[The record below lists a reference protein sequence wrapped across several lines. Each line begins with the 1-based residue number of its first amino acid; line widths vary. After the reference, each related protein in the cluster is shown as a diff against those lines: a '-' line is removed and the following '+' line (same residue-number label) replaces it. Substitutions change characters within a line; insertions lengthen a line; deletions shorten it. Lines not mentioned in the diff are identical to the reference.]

1 MQNWRKPNRDES
13 NRPRLGAER
22 LGRTARRVLLWTS
35 CALVLA
41 ACGTT
46 PRTVPVVDRTTPA
59 KPPSGPAA
67 TAGRESS
74 RLIDADTYVVKR
86 GDTLIRIALDH
97 GEDWRDIAQWN
108 NLEDPNQIRPGQ
120 VLRVTRP
127 GSTAAR
133 PADSGV
139 AQATPVPAPS
149 QSASRPLGTPAPEP
163 ASPAP
168 APAVPAPAPATQP
181 TAPATPPARSEP
193 AGERVE
199 WGWPAS
205 GKIIENFHETRNK
218 GLDIAGTPGDPVLAA
233 GDGKVVYSGSGLRG
247 YGQLIIIKHNNTFL
261 SAYAHNRA
269 MLVKEGQ
276 AVRRGQKIAELGS
289 TDAESP
295 RVHFEIRR
303 QGRPVDPAGYLPPR

>member
-1 MQNWRKPNRDES
+1 MQNWRKPSREES
-13 NRPRLGAER
+13 NRPRPRAGM
-22 LGRTARRVLLWTS
+22 LGRAARQVLLWTG

-41 ACGTT
+41 ACGTA

-59 KPPSGPAA
+59 KQPSGPAA

-74 RLIDADTYVVKR
+74 RLIDADTYIVKR

-108 NLEDPNQIRPGQ
+108 SLEDPNQIRPGQ

-139 AQATPVPAPS
+139 AQVTPVPAPS
-149 QSASRPLGTPAPEP
+149 QSASRPLGTPAP
-163 ASPAP
+163 
-168 APAVPAPAPATQP
+168 
-181 TAPATPPARSEP
+181 APATPPATPEPVTPPATPVTPPAARNEP

>member
-1 MQNWRKPNRDES
+1 MQNWRKPSREES
-13 NRPRLGAER
+13 NRPRRLAPGM
-22 LGRTARRVLLWTS
+22 LGRAAMHALAWTG
-35 CALVLA
+35 CALLLA
-41 ACGTT
+41 ACGSA

-59 KPPSGPAA
+59 KSAEPPA

-74 RLIDADTYVVKR
+74 RLVDADTYVVKR

-97 GEDWRDIAQWN
+97 GQDWHDIAQWN

-127 GSTAAR
+127 GSTTPK
-133 PADSGV
+133 PADTGV
-139 AQATPVPAPS
+139 AQVTPVPAPS
-149 QSASRPLGTPAPEP
+149 QSTTRPLGTPAPAPTP
-163 ASPAP
+163 APATPATPAPSTPPATPAP
-168 APAVPAPAPATQP
+168 APSRT
-181 TAPATPPARSEP
+181 EP
-193 AGERVE
+193 ASERVE

-218 GLDIAGTPGDPVLAA
+218 GLDIAGNVGDPVLAA
-233 GDGKVVYSGSGLRG
+233 ADGKVVYSGSGLRG

-303 QGRPVDPAGYLPPR
+303 QGRPVDPIDYLPSR

>member
-1 MQNWRKPNRDES
+1 MQNWRKPSREES
-13 NRPRLGAER
+13 NRSRPGAGV
-22 LGRTARRVLLWTS
+22 LGRTARQVLLWTS

-41 ACGTT
+41 ACGTA

-74 RLIDADTYVVKR
+74 RLIDADTYIVKR

-108 NLEDPNQIRPGQ
+108 SLEDPNQIRPGQ

-127 GSTAAR
+127 GSTAAK

-139 AQATPVPAPS
+139 AQVTPVPAPS
-149 QSASRPLGTPAPEP
+149 QSASRPLGTPAP
-163 ASPAP
+163 AP
-168 APAVPAPAPATQP
+168 TTPTPVPAEPVAP
-181 TAPATPPARSEP
+181 PATPVTPPAARNDP
-193 AGERVE
+193 ASERVE

-205 GKIIENFHETRNK
+205 GRIIENFHETRNK

>member
-1 MQNWRKPNRDES
+1 MQNWRKPSRDES
-13 NRPRLGAER
+13 NRPRRLDAGM
-22 LGRTARRVLLWTS
+22 LGRAARRMSAWAG
-35 CALVLA
+35 CALLLA
-41 ACGTT
+41 ACGSA

-59 KPPSGPAA
+59 QPPSGPAA

-74 RLIDADTYVVKR
+74 RLVDADTYIVKR
-86 GDTLIRIALDH
+86 GDTLIRIALDY

-127 GSTAAR
+127 GSTAAK
-133 PADSGV
+133 PADNSV
-139 AQATPVPAPS
+139 AQVTPVTPPP
-149 QSASRPLGTPAPEP
+149 QSASRPLDTPAP
-163 ASPAP
+163 ASPT
-168 APAVPAPAPATQP
+168 PAPAT
-181 TAPATPPARSEP
+181 PATPPAAP
-193 AGERVE
+193 AAPPARNDPPGERVE
-199 WGWPAS
+199 WGWPAG
-205 GKIIENFHETRNK
+205 GKIIENFHESRNK
-218 GLDIAGTPGDPVLAA
+218 GLDIAGSLGDPVLAA
-233 GDGKVVYSGSGLRG
+233 ADGKVVYSGSGLRG

-276 AVRRGQKIAELGS
+276 AVRRGQKIAELGN

-303 QGRPVDPAGYLPPR
+303 QGRPVDPASYLPPR

>member
-1 MQNWRKPNRDES
+1 MQNWRKPSREES
-13 NRPRLGAER
+13 NRSRPGAGM
-22 LGRTARRVLLWTS
+22 LGRAARQVLLWTS

-41 ACGTT
+41 ACGTA

-74 RLIDADTYVVKR
+74 RLIDADTYIVKR

-108 NLEDPNQIRPGQ
+108 SLEDPNQIRPGQ

-127 GSTAAR
+127 GSPAAK

-139 AQATPVPAPS
+139 AQVTPVPAPS
-149 QSASRPLGTPAPEP
+149 QSASRPLGTPAP
-163 ASPAP
+163 AP
-168 APAVPAPAPATQP
+168 TTPTPVPAEPVAP
-181 TAPATPPARSEP
+181 PATPVTPPAARNDP
-193 AGERVE
+193 ASERVE

>member
-1 MQNWRKPNRDES
+1 MAAKLQQLSRGLLGERRAVFGSLRSGRAPRV
-13 NRPRLGAER
+13 RLG
-22 LGRTARRVLLWTS
+22 V
-35 CALVLA
+35 VLA
-41 ACGTT
+41 AALL
-46 PRTVPVVDRTTPA
+46 TV
-59 KPPSGPAA
+59 A
-67 TAGRESS
+67 TFAVAQEFRGGHP
-74 RLIDADTYVVKR
+74 DTYVVKR

-97 GEDWRDIAQWN
+97 GQDWRDIAQWN

-127 GSTAAR
+127 GSTTPK
-133 PADSGV
+133 PADTGV
-139 AQATPVPAPS
+139 AQVTPVPAPS
-149 QSASRPLGTPAPEP
+149 QSTTRPLGTPAPAPTP
-163 ASPAP
+163 APATPATPAPSTPPATPAP
-168 APAVPAPAPATQP
+168 APSRT
-181 TAPATPPARSEP
+181 EP
-193 AGERVE
+193 ASERVE

-218 GLDIAGTPGDPVLAA
+218 GLDIAGNVGDPVLAA
-233 GDGKVVYSGSGLRG
+233 ADGKVVYSGSGLRG

-303 QGRPVDPAGYLPPR
+303 QGRPVDPIDYLPSR

>member
-1 MQNWRKPNRDES
+1 M
-13 NRPRLGAER
+13 
-22 LGRTARRVLLWTS
+22 LGRTARQVLLWTG

-41 ACGTT
+41 ACGTA

-59 KPPSGPAA
+59 KQPGGPAA

-74 RLIDADTYVVKR
+74 RLIDADTYIVKR

-108 NLEDPNQIRPGQ
+108 SLEDPNQIRPGQ

-127 GSTAAR
+127 GSTAAK
-133 PADSGV
+133 PADNGV
-139 AQATPVPAPS
+139 AQVTPVPAPS
-149 QSASRPLGTPAPEP
+149 QSASRPLGTPAP
-163 ASPAP
+163 AP
-168 APAVPAPAPATQP
+168 TTP
-181 TAPATPPARSEP
+181 PATPEPVAPPATPVTPP
-193 AGERVE
+193 AARNDPASERVE

-218 GLDIAGTPGDPVLAA
+218 GLDIAGAPGDPVLAA